1 MSLTLP
7 LHGKFPNKSQMT
19 DVCVACF
26 FATNNFPTHRCIFCQ
41 RKKKRNQLCRSRCWT
56 WLQLKAKKSNPN
68 IQPTKKHPRNLTWQ
82 WKNNHLKMYLLF
94 KMVVFKCH
102 VGFQDESPL
111 FQTIFSVLCFVVR
124 QQHFPSDSFWRL
136 DTLEGKMG
144 GPRFF
149 FQVFLVDS
157 WRSSLRLLFL
167 ATWMCS
173 AGGAHELGY
182 FAAGV
187 TNPCG

>member
-1 MSLTLP
+1 MKEINNHCHCDETSLNISLTLL
-7 LHGKFPNKSQMT
+7 LHRKFPNKSQMT

-26 FATNNFPTHRCIFCQ
+26 FATDNFPTHRCIFCQ
-41 RKKKRNQLCRSRCWT
+41 RKKRRYQLCRSRCWT

-68 IQPTKKHPRNLTWQ
+68 IQPKKIHPRNPTWQ

-94 KMVVFKCH
+94 KMVV
-102 VGFQDESPL
+102 VLLSYVLLLGPL
-111 FQTIFSVLCFVVR
+111 WFF
-124 QQHFPSDSFWRL
+124 
-136 DTLEGKMG
+136 LEIRYAGKKIG

-149 FQVFLVDS
+149 SSFLG
-157 WRSSLRLLFL
+157 WPSSLRLLFL